1 MKQDLVAYLKELGM
15 RFGTWAH
22 TVLTLRTTTLIMP
35 EAVAEAIVK
44 GQAERVRTHFV
55 AAAFGAS
62 VAANKI
68 RWDTGRTLPGY
79 LFRPSGSGTRR
90 HERACD
96 RSACDWTALAR
107 ELVHA
112 YLNATFTGEER
123 HRRRLEKVKALE
135 AKYAGTTKVR
145 SQPAQRSEAHR

>member
-1 MKQDLVAYLKELGM
+1 V
-15 RFGTWAH
+15 GTHCPDPKDDYPDYA
-22 TVLTLRTTTLIMP
+22 
-35 EAVAEAIVK
+35 EAVAEADCER
-44 GQAERVRTHFV
+44 QAERGVLIC
-55 AAAFGAS
+55 AAALE
-62 VAANKI
+62 
-68 RWDTGRTLPGY
+68 RLLPPTRFLGY
-79 LFRPSGSGTRR
+79 GQDFARIPIPPSGVEHDDMNVLVIGARVIG
-90 HERACD
+90 
-96 RSACDWTALAR
+96 TALAR